1 MFSNKKGKRR
11 RTKKNNRKET
21 FKKYGKNTSRHVR
34 IVQQQMQNEKKQKKI
49 LSQ

>member
-1 MFSNKKGKRR
+1 MFSKVKGKRR

-34 IVQQQMQNEKKQKKI
+34 IVQQMQNENKNKKI